1 MDATLKLWVV
11 IFAVGLLNYLSRL
24 SFIAVFA
31 RRSMPPLLARA
42 LKYVPAAMLT
52 ALVLPMVMGDAACRQ
67 RHGLQP
73 EGRRGRACRRRGL
86 LHAQHAVD
94 AGDRNG
100 GALAVADGELTSDSW
115 VAGTNGQP
123 AGDRMRF
130 EGTDSYIATPDLM
143 LAVNAALALERP
155 LLIKGEPGTGKT
167 LLAYEVAR
175 ALGRPTVPVAHQV
188 HHQGAA
194 GPV

>member
-1 MDATLKLWVV
+1 MDATLKLWMV

-52 ALVLPMVMGDAACRQ
+52 ALALPMIIGEAPAGNAMAFHPKGSCGSD
-67 RHGLQP
+67 
-73 EGRRGRACRRRGL
+73 CRRCGL
-86 LHAQHAVD
+86 LYAQHALD
-94 AGDRNG
+94 TGDRHG
-100 GALAVADGELTSDSW
+100 SALAVAGAELTSGSS
-115 VAGTNGQP
+115 VADAAGRP

-175 ALGRPTVPVAHQV
+175 APAAPVSVAHQV
-188 HHQGAA
+188 HHEGAA
-194 GPV
+194 RLI